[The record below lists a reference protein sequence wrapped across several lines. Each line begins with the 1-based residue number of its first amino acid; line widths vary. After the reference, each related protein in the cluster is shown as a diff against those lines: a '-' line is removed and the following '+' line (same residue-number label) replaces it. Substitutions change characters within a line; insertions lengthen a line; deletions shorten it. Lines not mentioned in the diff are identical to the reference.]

1 MDFRRG
7 VADTL
12 LNIED
17 ADSKFPRSGET
28 RVAKVLDGER
38 VGERVVGGQEGY

>member
-12 LNIED
+12 LNVEN
-17 ADSKFPRSGET
+17 ADSKFSGSWET
-28 RVAKVLDGER
+28 RVAKVFDGEG
-38 VGERVVGGQEGY
+38 VG